1 MGLVPM
7 TMTGKKAKHVRGFTL
22 IELMVVISIVAVM
35 MVFALPAFNDFTQQ
49 RRMASNV
56 NMFVSAVNLAR
67 SEATRR
73 GAQVTVQ
80 ALDASD
86 VDDEWGPGF
95 CVTLDDPGDCD
106 DPLRVFQLDGNVLTL
121 DATDDFDGIDGIPY
135 TARGLQDDG
144 FIGTFRLCGPNAD
157 SDPGRVIA
165 MNAIGRTTVRD
176 LVCFP

>member
-86 VDDEWGPGF
+86 VDDEWGPGL

-106 DPLRVFQLDGNVLTL
+106 DPLRV
-121 DATDDFDGIDGIPY
+121 
-135 TARGLQDDG
+135 
-144 FIGTFRLCGPNAD
+144 
-157 SDPGRVIA
+157 GR
-165 MNAIGRTTVRD
+165 
-176 LVCFP
+176 PE